1 MNKREISEEIASKLE
16 IKRFEVYSFIDLL
29 IEVMVENLEQE
40 KKIVLSNFGTFK
52 VIKRNNKKVINPNT
66 KEPLIIPSKKIVKF
80 LPSKNLK
87 KLVKG
92 Q

>member
-1 MNKREISEEIASKLE
+1 MNKKEISEKIAGNLE

-29 IEVMVENLEQE
+29 IEVMVENLEQG

-87 KLVKG
+87 KLVKSH
-92 Q
+92 